1 MKNLIFCFFITITVF
16 SQNELT
22 STVNNFLEDNMS
34 RYLFLDSDIDEFTI
48 NNEINSESMDM
59 TILYINQTHNG
70 LKIHNAISTISIK
83 DNDVFHYANNFI
95 SNIDEKINS
104 TEPLIS
110 AKAAIINSVNHF
122 DLGQTENL
130 EEISNTDK
138 NFIFSSAGVSQH
150 EIPVNLSYFQTDAN
164 SIKLVWDLSIHSL
177 DSKFWYSIR
186 VDALT
191 GVIID
196 KTNWTINCSFPNHKN
211 TNEFELFS
219 NSLSSQN
226 KSTVSDGSHYNVFA
240 LPAESPIH
248 GTRQLLSE
256 PSNDLASPYGWHDTD
271 GVDGPEYTITRG
283 NNVWAREDI
292 DGQGGQGYSPDGT
305 TELNFDF
312 ELDFD
317 QDPIGYQ
324 NASLT
329 NLFYINNM
337 MHDIWY
343 QYGFD
348 EESGNFQEN
357 NYGNSS
363 SPWGSGDSVNAD
375 GQDGDGMNNASFSTP
390 PDGANPTMTMY
401 LWAGPAGEP
410 LTINNSSMAGS
421 YLAIPASFGVGLPA
435 ETPLTAELAL
445 VTDSSVINGDLYDAC
460 QSITN
465 GSEISGKIAV
475 IRRGTCEFG
484 FKILAAQ
491 AEGAIGVVIV
501 NNVAGGA
508 IPMGEGA
515 DDASNTPPS
524 VMVSQDI
531 GEDIISAL
539 LSGES
544 ISASLLDT
552 SGFDLDGSFDN
563 GIVAHEYGH
572 GISIRL
578 TGGASSTNCLQNAEQ
593 MGEGWSDWF
602 GLMITMEEGDQST
615 DPRGIGNFASGVP
628 LGESGLS
635 TRRAPY
641 STDFSINDYTYGDSN
656 NSAQITQPHGVGFV
670 FATMLWDLTWA
681 YVDKYGFDSDL
692 FNGNG
697 GNNKVMQLVLD
708 GLKLQSCSPG
718 FVDGRDAIL
727 AADMA
732 STGGQNQCLI
742 WEVFA
747 NRGLGYNA
755 SQGDS
760 GNRTDQVEDFNL
772 PPDEDPTLENCEVLS
787 LENTTNLASVYPNP
801 SNGLVS
807 ISSEYIDGQTTVQLI
822 DINGRQVFNKKYN
835 FENKINLNFENI
847 SSGIYILKLNND
859 NIFYNYKLILK

>member
-1 MKNLIFCFFITITVF
+1 MKNLIFCFFTTISVF
-16 SQNELT
+16 SQNEFT
-22 STVNNFLEDNMS
+22 STINNYLDNNMS

-59 TILYINQTHNG
+59 KILYINQTHNG

-83 DNDVFHYANNFI
+83 DNEVFHYANNFI

-110 AKAAIINSVNHF
+110 AKAAIINTVNHF
-122 DLGQTENL
+122 DLGQLDSL
-130 EEISNTDK
+130 EEISNSDK
-138 NFIFSSAGVSQH
+138 NFIFNSAGVSQH
-150 EIPVNLSYFQTDAN
+150 QIPVSLSYFHLDEN
-164 SIKLVWDLSIHSL
+164 SIKLVWDLSIHSTNG
-177 DSKFWYSIR
+177 KFWYSVR

-196 KTNWTINCSFPNHKN
+196 KSDWIINCSFEPSSSIN
-211 TNEFELFS
+211 TSKIFESS
-219 NSLSSQN
+219 NQINN
-226 KSTVSDGSHYNVFA
+226 KSILSDGAQYNVFA

-248 GTRQLLSE
+248 GPRQLLLE

-271 GVDGPEYTITRG
+271 GTEGAEYTITRG

-305 TELNFDF
+305 SELNFDF
-312 ELDFD
+312 ELNFE
-317 QDPIGYQ
+317 QQPIGYQ
-324 NASLT
+324 DASLT
-329 NLFYINNM
+329 NLFYTNNM

-363 SPWGSGDSVNAD
+363 SPWGSGDSVTAD
-375 GQDGDGMNNASFSTP
+375 GQDGDGMNNASFGTP
-390 PDGANPTMTMY
+390 PDGGNPTMTMY
-401 LWAGPAGEP
+401 LWNGPSGEP
-410 LTINNSSMAGS
+410 LSINNGNMAGS
-421 YLAIPASFGVGLPA
+421 YAARPAGFGNDLPSQD
-435 ETPLTAELAL
+435 PLTADLAL
-445 VTDSSVINGDLYDAC
+445 VTDEPVIGGDSYDAC
-460 QSITN
+460 QNITN
-465 GSEISGKIAV
+465 GSEIAGKIAV

-491 AEGAIGVVIV
+491 AQGAVGVIMV
-501 NNVAGGA
+501 NNVPGDA
-508 IPMGEGA
+508 ITMGEGA

-524 VMVSQDI
+524 VMVTQEI
-531 GEDIISAL
+531 GDAL
-539 LSGES
+539 INELLAGET
-544 ISASLLDT
+544 ISASLLLDT
-552 SGFDLDGSFDN
+552 YNLDGSFDN

-572 GISIRL
+572 GISNRL
-578 TGGASSTNCLQNAEQ
+578 TAGASSTSCLQNAEQ

-615 DPRGIGNFASGVP
+615 DPRGIGNFASGRAAD
-628 LGESGLS
+628 GNGI
-635 TRRAPY
+635 RNAPY
-641 STDFSINDYTYGDSN
+641 STDISINNFTYNDSN
-656 NSAQITQPHGVGFV
+656 NEAAVSQPHGVGFV

-681 YVDKYGFDSDL
+681 YIDKYGFDPDL

-708 GLKLQSCSPG
+708 GLKLQPCSPG
-718 FVDGRDAIL
+718 FIDGRDAIL

-747 NRGLGYNA
+747 NRGLGFNA

-760 GNRTDQVEDFNL
+760 GDRTDQVEDFNL

-787 LENTTNLASVYPNP
+787 IENITNLASVYPNP

-807 ISSEYIDGQTTVQLI
+807 VSSQYINGETTVQLI
-822 DINGRQVFNKKYN
+822 DINGRQVFKGNYN

-847 SSGIYILKLNND
+847 SSGIYILKLNNN

>member
-1 MKNLIFCFFITITVF
+1 
-16 SQNELT
+16 
-22 STVNNFLEDNMS
+22 MS
-34 RYLFLDSDIDEFTI
+34 RYLFLGSDIDEFTI

-59 TILYINQTHNG
+59 KILYINQTHNG

-83 DNDVFHYANNFI
+83 DNEVFHYANNFI

-104 TEPLIS
+104 NQPLIS
-110 AKAAIINSVNHF
+110 AKSAIINTVNHF
-122 DLGQTENL
+122 DLGQLENL
-130 EEISNTDK
+130 EEISNTNK
-138 NFIFSSAGVSQH
+138 NFIFNSSGVSQH
-150 EIPVNLSYFQTDAN
+150 QIPVSLSYFHLDEN
-164 SIKLVWDLSIHSL
+164 SIKLVWDLSIHSI
-177 DSKFWYSIR
+177 DGKFWYSVR

-196 KTNWTINCSFPNHKN
+196 KSDWIINCK
-211 TNEFELFS
+211 FEPS
-219 NSLSSQN
+219 NSIASNKIFESSNQTNN
-226 KSTVSDGSHYNVFA
+226 KSILNDGAQYNVFA

-248 GTRQLLSE
+248 GPRQLLLE

-271 GVDGPEYTITRG
+271 GAEGPEYTITRG

-305 TELNFDF
+305 SELNFDF
-312 ELDFD
+312 ELNFE
-317 QDPIGYQ
+317 QQPIGYQ
-324 NASLT
+324 DASLT
-329 NLFYINNM
+329 NLFYTNNM

-363 SPWGSGDSVNAD
+363 SPWGSGDSVTAD
-375 GQDGDGMNNASFSTP
+375 GQDGDGMNNASFGTP
-390 PDGANPTMTMY
+390 PDGGNPTMTMY
-401 LWAGPAGEP
+401 LWNGPSGEP
-410 LTINNSSMAGS
+410 LSINNGNMAGS
-421 YLAIPASFGVGLPA
+421 YAARPAGFGNDLPSQD
-435 ETPLTAELAL
+435 PLTADLAL
-445 VTDSSVINGDLYDAC
+445 VTDEPVIGGDSYDAC
-460 QSITN
+460 QNITN
-465 GSEISGKIAV
+465 GSEIAGKIAV

-491 AEGAIGVVIV
+491 AQGAVGVIMV
-501 NNVAGGA
+501 NNVPGDA
-508 IPMGEGA
+508 ITMGEGA

-524 VMVSQDI
+524 VMVTQEI
-531 GEDIISAL
+531 GDAL
-539 LSGES
+539 INELLAGET
-544 ISASLLDT
+544 ISASLLLDT
-552 SGFDLDGSFDN
+552 YNLDGSFDN

-572 GISIRL
+572 GISNRL
-578 TGGASSTNCLQNAEQ
+578 TAGASSTSCLQNAEQ

-615 DPRGIGNFASGVP
+615 DPRGIGNFASGRAAD
-628 LGESGLS
+628 GNGI
-635 TRRAPY
+635 RNAPY
-641 STDFSINDYTYGDSN
+641 STDISINNFTYNDSN
-656 NSAQITQPHGVGFV
+656 NEAAVSQPHGVGFV

-681 YVDKYGFDSDL
+681 YIDKYGFDPDL

-708 GLKLQSCSPG
+708 GLKLQPCSPG
-718 FVDGRDAIL
+718 FIDGRDAIL

-747 NRGLGYNA
+747 NRGLGFNA

-760 GNRTDQVEDFNL
+760 GDRTDQVEDFNL

-787 LENTTNLASVYPNP
+787 IENITNLASVYPNP

-807 ISSEYIDGQTTVQLI
+807 VLSQYINGETTVQLI
-822 DINGRQVFNKKYN
+822 DINGRQVFKGNYN

-847 SSGIYILKLNND
+847 SSGIYILKLNNN

>member
-1 MKNLIFCFFITITVF
+1 MKNLIFCFFTTLTVF

-22 STVNNFLEDNMS
+22 STINNYLENNMS

-59 TILYINQTHNG
+59 KILYINQTHNG

-83 DNDVFHYANNFI
+83 DNEVFHYANNFI

-104 TEPLIS
+104 NEPLIS
-110 AKAAIINSVNHF
+110 AKAAIINTVNHF
-122 DLGQTENL
+122 DLGQLDSL

-138 NFIFSSAGVSQH
+138 NFIFNSAGVSQH
-150 EIPVNLSYFQTDAN
+150 EIPVTLSYFRSDTN

-177 DSKFWYSIR
+177 NSKFWYSVR

-191 GVIID
+191 GVVVD
-196 KTNWTINCSFPNHKN
+196 KTNWTISCSFPNHKN
-211 TNEFELFS
+211 ANKSELFS
-219 NSLSSQN
+219 NSLSTQN

-240 LPAESPIH
+240 LPTESPIH
-248 GTRQLLSE
+248 GPRQLLSE

-271 GVDGPEYTITRG
+271 GIDGPEYSITRG

-421 YLAIPASFGVGLPA
+421 YSAIPASFGVGLPA

-465 GSEISGKIAV
+465 GSEIAGKIAV

-491 AEGAIGVVIV
+491 AEGAIGVIIV

-508 IPMGEGA
+508 ISMGEGA

-531 GEDIISAL
+531 GEGIISAL

-578 TGGASSTNCLQNAEQ
+578 TGGASSSNCLQNAEQ

-628 LGESGLS
+628 IGESGLS

-641 STDFSINDYTYGDSN
+641 STDFLINDYTYGDSN

-708 GLKLQSCSPG
+708 GLKLQTCSPG

-787 LENTTNLASVYPNP
+787 LENITNLASVYPNP
-801 SNGLVS
+801 SNGIVS
-807 ISSEYIDGQTTVQLI
+807 ISSEYFNGQTTVQLI
-822 DINGRQVFNKKYN
+822 DINGRQVFNRNYN

-847 SSGIYILKLNND
+847 SSGIYILKLNNK

>member
-1 MKNLIFCFFITITVF
+1 
-16 SQNELT
+16 
-22 STVNNFLEDNMS
+22 MS

-248 GTRQLLSE
+248 GPRQLLSE

-271 GVDGPEYTITRG
+271 GIDGPEYTITRG

>member
-1 MKNLIFCFFITITVF
+1 MKNLIFCFFTTITIF

-22 STVNNFLEDNMS
+22 STINNYLDDNMS

-59 TILYINQTHNG
+59 KILYINQTHNG

-83 DNDVFHYANNFI
+83 DNEVFHYANNFI

-110 AKAAIINSVNHF
+110 PKQAIISTVNHF
-122 DLGQTENL
+122 DLGQLENL
-130 EEISNTDK
+130 EEISNTNK
-138 NFIFSSAGVSQH
+138 NFMFNSAGVSQH
-150 EIPVNLSYFQTDAN
+150 EIPVNLGYFLSDEN
-164 SIKLVWDLSIHSL
+164 SIKLVWDLSIHSTNG
-177 DSKFWYSIR
+177 KFWYSVR

-191 GVIID
+191 GIIID
-196 KTNWTINCSFPNHKN
+196 KSDWIINCN
-211 TNEFELFS
+211 FEPS
-219 NSLSSQN
+219 NSIASNKIFESSNQTNN
-226 KSTVSDGSHYNVFA
+226 KSILNDGAQYNVFA

-248 GTRQLLSE
+248 GPRQLLLE

-271 GVDGPEYTITRG
+271 GAEGPEYTITRG

-305 TELNFDF
+305 SELNFDF
-312 ELDFD
+312 ELNFE
-317 QDPIGYQ
+317 QQPIGYQ
-324 NASLT
+324 DASLT
-329 NLFYINNM
+329 NLFYTNNM

-363 SPWGSGDSVNAD
+363 SPWGSGDSVTAD
-375 GQDGDGMNNASFSTP
+375 GQDGDGMNNASFGTP
-390 PDGANPTMTMY
+390 PDGGNPTMTMY
-401 LWAGPAGEP
+401 LWNGPSGEP
-410 LTINNSSMAGS
+410 LSINNGNMAGS
-421 YLAIPASFGVGLPA
+421 YAARPAGFGNDLPSQD
-435 ETPLTAELAL
+435 PLTADLVL
-445 VTDSSVINGDLYDAC
+445 VTDEPVIGGDSYDAC
-460 QSITN
+460 QNITN
-465 GSEISGKIAV
+465 GSEIAGKIAV

-491 AEGAIGVVIV
+491 AQGAVGVIMV
-501 NNVAGGA
+501 NNVPGDA
-508 IPMGEGA
+508 ITMGEGA

-524 VMVSQDI
+524 VMVTQEI
-531 GEDIISAL
+531 GDAL
-539 LSGES
+539 INELLAGET
-544 ISASLLDT
+544 ISASLLLDT
-552 SGFDLDGSFDN
+552 YNLDGSFDN

-572 GISIRL
+572 GISNRL
-578 TGGASSTNCLQNAEQ
+578 TAGASSTSCLQNAEQ

-615 DPRGIGNFASGVP
+615 DPRGIGNFASGRAAD
-628 LGESGLS
+628 GNGI
-635 TRRAPY
+635 RNAPY
-641 STDFSINDYTYGDSN
+641 STDLSINNFTYNDSN
-656 NSAQITQPHGVGFV
+656 NEAAVSQPHGVGFV

-681 YVDKYGFDSDL
+681 YIDKYGFDPDL

-708 GLKLQSCSPG
+708 GLKLQPCSPG
-718 FVDGRDAIL
+718 FIDGRDAIL

-747 NRGLGYNA
+747 NRGLGFNA

-760 GNRTDQVEDFNL
+760 GDRTDQVEDFNL

-787 LENTTNLASVYPNP
+787 IEKITNLASVYPNP

-807 ISSEYIDGQTTVQLI
+807 VSSQYINGETTVQLI
-822 DINGRQVFNKKYN
+822 DINGRQVFKGNYN

-847 SSGIYILKLNND
+847 SSGIYILKLNNN

>member
-1 MKNLIFCFFITITVF
+1 
-16 SQNELT
+16 
-22 STVNNFLEDNMS
+22 MS
-34 RYLFLDSDIDEFTI
+34 RYLFLGSDIDEFTI

-59 TILYINQTHNG
+59 KILYINQTHNG

-83 DNDVFHYANNFI
+83 DNEVFHYANNFI

-104 TEPLIS
+104 TQPLIS
-110 AKAAIINSVNHF
+110 AKSAIINTVNHF
-122 DLGQTENL
+122 DLGQLDSL
-130 EEISNTDK
+130 EEISNNNK
-138 NFIFSSAGVSQH
+138 NFIFNSAGVSQH
-150 EIPVNLSYFQTDAN
+150 QIPVSLSYFHLNEN
-164 SIKLVWDLSIHSL
+164 SIKLVWDLSIHSI
-177 DSKFWYSIR
+177 DGKFWYSVR

-196 KTNWTINCSFPNHKN
+196 KSDWIINCK
-211 TNEFELFS
+211 FEPSNSIASNKTLEFS
-219 NSLSSQN
+219 NQINN
-226 KSTVSDGSHYNVFA
+226 KSLLSDGSQYNVFA

-248 GTRQLLSE
+248 GSRQLLLE
-256 PSNDLASPYGWHDTD
+256 PSNDLASPFGWHDTN
-271 GVDGPEYTITRG
+271 GSDGPEYTTTRG

-292 DGQGGQGYSPDGT
+292 DGLGGQGYSPDGAS
-305 TELNFDF
+305 ELNFDF
-312 ELDFD
+312 ELNFD
-317 QDPIGYQ
+317 QQPIGYQ
-324 NASLT
+324 DASLT

-357 NYGNSS
+357 NYGNTT
-363 SPWGSGDSVNAD
+363 SPFGGGDSVIAD
-375 GQDGDGMNNASFSTP
+375 GQDGDGMNNASFGTP
-390 PDGANPTMTMY
+390 PDGGNPSMTMY
-401 LWAGPAGEP
+401 LWNGPSGEP

-421 YLAIPASFGVGLPA
+421 YSAIPAGFGNDLPSQD
-435 ETPLTAELAL
+435 PLTADLAL
-445 VTDSSVINGDLYDAC
+445 VTDEPIIGGDSYDAC

-465 GSEISGKIAV
+465 GSEIAGKIAV

-491 AEGAIGVVIV
+491 AQGAIGVIMV
-501 NNVAGGA
+501 NNVTGGA
-508 IPMGEGA
+508 ISMGEGA

-531 GEDIISAL
+531 GEGIISIL
-539 LSGES
+539 LAGES

-552 SGFDLDGSFDN
+552 SGFDVDGSFDN

-572 GISIRL
+572 GISNRL
-578 TGGASSTNCLQNAEQ
+578 TAGASSAGCLQNAEQ

-615 DPRGIGNFASGVP
+615 DPRGIGNFASGRAAD
-628 LGESGLS
+628 GNGI
-635 TRRAPY
+635 RNAPY
-641 STDFSINDYTYGDSN
+641 TTDFSINNYTYIDSN
-656 NSAQITQPHGVGFV
+656 NTATVSEPHGVGFV

-692 FNGNG
+692 FSGNG

-708 GLKLQSCSPG
+708 GLKLQPCSPG
-718 FVDGRDAIL
+718 FIDGRDAIL

-732 STGGQNQCLI
+732 TTGGQDQCLI

-747 NRGLGYNA
+747 NRGLGFNA

-760 GNRTDQVEDFNL
+760 GSRTDQIEDFSL

-787 LENTTNLASVYPNP
+787 TENIQNLTSVYPNP

-807 ISSEYIDGQTTVQLI
+807 VSSQYINGETTVQLI
-822 DINGRQVFNKKYN
+822 DINGRQVFKRNYN
-835 FENKINLNFENI
+835 FENKIHLNFENI
-847 SSGIYILKLNND
+847 SSGIYILKLNNN

>member
-1 MKNLIFCFFITITVF
+1 
-16 SQNELT
+16 
-22 STVNNFLEDNMS
+22 MS

-248 GTRQLLSE
+248 GPRQLLSE

-271 GVDGPEYTITRG
+271 GIDGPEYTITRG
-283 NNVWAREDI
+283 NNVWAREDT
-292 DGQGGQGYSPDGT
+292 DGNGSLGGEGYSPDGLT
-305 TELNFDF
+305 NLNFDF
-312 ELDFD
+312 ELNFD
-317 QDPIGYQ
+317 QDPIGYL
-324 NASLT
+324 NASIT
-329 NLFYINNM
+329 NLFYMNNM

-357 NYGNSS
+357 NYENAN

-375 GQDGDGMNNASFSTP
+375 GQDGEGTNNASFSTP

-401 LWAGPAGEP
+401 LWAGPSGEP
-410 LTINNSSMAGS
+410 LTINNGSTAGS
-421 YLAIPASFGVGLPA
+421 YSAIPASFGVGLPS
-435 ETPLTAELAL
+435 EIPLTAELVL
-445 VTDSSVINGDLYDAC
+445 VTDSFVIDEDLYDAC

-491 AEGAIGVVIV
+491 AQGAIAVIMV

-508 IPMGEGA
+508 ISMGEGA

-539 LSGES
+539 ISGES

-552 SGFDLDGSFDN
+552 SGFDVDGSFDN

-572 GISIRL
+572 GISNRL
-578 TGGASSTNCLQNAEQ
+578 TAGASTTNCLQNAEQ

-602 GLMITMEEGDQST
+602 GLMITMEEGDSST
-615 DPRGIGNFASGVP
+615 DSRGIGNFASGVP

-635 TRRAPY
+635 SRRAPY

-656 NSAQITQPHGVGFV
+656 NTAQITEPHGVGFV

-708 GLKLQSCSPG
+708 GLKLQPCSPG

-747 NRGLGYNA
+747 NRGLGFNA
-755 SQGDS
+755 SQGNS
-760 GNRTDQVEDFNL
+760 GDRSDQVEDFNL
-772 PPDEDPTLENCEVLS
+772 PPDEDSTLENCEVLS
-787 LENTTNLASVYPNP
+787 LENILNLASVYPNP

>member
-1 MKNLIFCFFITITVF
+1 
-16 SQNELT
+16 
-22 STVNNFLEDNMS
+22 
-34 RYLFLDSDIDEFTI
+34 
-48 NNEINSESMDM
+48 
-59 TILYINQTHNG
+59 
-70 LKIHNAISTISIK
+70 
-83 DNDVFHYANNFI
+83 
-95 SNIDEKINS
+95 
-104 TEPLIS
+104 
-110 AKAAIINSVNHF
+110 
-122 DLGQTENL
+122 
-130 EEISNTDK
+130 
-138 NFIFSSAGVSQH
+138 
-150 EIPVNLSYFQTDAN
+150 
-164 SIKLVWDLSIHSL
+164 
-177 DSKFWYSIR
+177 
-186 VDALT
+186 
-191 GVIID
+191 
-196 KTNWTINCSFPNHKN
+196 
-211 TNEFELFS
+211 
-219 NSLSSQN
+219 
-226 KSTVSDGSHYNVFA
+226 
-240 LPAESPIH
+240 
-248 GTRQLLSE
+248 LSE

-271 GVDGPEYTITRG
+271 GIDGPEYTITRG

>member
-1 MKNLIFCFFITITVF
+1 
-16 SQNELT
+16 
-22 STVNNFLEDNMS
+22 MS

-271 GVDGPEYTITRG
+271 GIDGPEYTITRG

-641 STDFSINDYTYGDSN
+641 CTDFSINDYTYGDSN

>member
-1 MKNLIFCFFITITVF
+1 MDKFSDYIVVGGGASGCALTNKLLSANKSVTLIEAGYSHHNFLLDVPAGFFKLINDSKYATYYKTKPQDHLAGRENIIPQGNVLGGGTSINAQVYMRGRAEDY
-16 SQNELT
+16 NEWDEILR
-22 STVNNFLEDNMS
+22 VNN
-34 RYLFLDSDIDEFTI
+34 
-48 NNEINSESMDM
+48 
-59 TILYINQTHNG
+59 
-70 LKIHNAISTISIK
+70 
-83 DNDVFHYANNFI
+83 
-95 SNIDEKINS
+95 
-104 TEPLIS
+104 
-110 AKAAIINSVNHF
+110 
-122 DLGQTENL
+122 
-130 EEISNTDK
+130 
-138 NFIFSSAGVSQH
+138 
-150 EIPVNLSYFQTDAN
+150 
-164 SIKLVWDLSIHSL
+164 
-177 DSKFWYSIR
+177 
-186 VDALT
+186 
-191 GVIID
+191 
-196 KTNWTINCSFPNHKN
+196 
-211 TNEFELFS
+211 
-219 NSLSSQN
+219 
-226 KSTVSDGSHYNVFA
+226 
-240 LPAESPIH
+240 
-248 GTRQLLSE
+248 
-256 PSNDLASPYGWHDTD
+256 
-271 GVDGPEYTITRG
+271 
-283 NNVWAREDI
+283 
-292 DGQGGQGYSPDGT
+292 
-305 TELNFDF
+305 
-312 ELDFD
+312 
-317 QDPIGYQ
+317 
-324 NASLT
+324 
-329 NLFYINNM
+329 
-337 MHDIWY
+337 
-343 QYGFD
+343 
-348 EESGNFQEN
+348 
-357 NYGNSS
+357 
-363 SPWGSGDSVNAD
+363 
-375 GQDGDGMNNASFSTP
+375 
-390 PDGANPTMTMY
+390 DGANWSWDTVLPYFREM
-401 LWAGPAGEP
+401 E
-410 LTINNSSMAGS
+410 NNSRLNNKYHSNKGNLNVSDSPYVDQLS
-421 YLAIPASFGVGLPA
+421 YDFIDSVALLGVDKTDDFNGEHQKGVGLYQFMNRKGKRSSSAYAFIENHLNNPLLNLLL
-435 ETPLTAELAL
+435 ETT
-445 VTDSSVINGDLYDAC
+445 VK
-460 QSITN
+460 
-465 GSEISGKIAV
+465 EIIIENQV
-475 IRRGTCEFG
+475 
-484 FKILAAQ
+484 
-491 AEGAIGVVIV
+491 AIGVVIV

-508 IPMGEGA
+508 ISMGEGA

-656 NSAQITQPHGVGFV
+656 NSAQITQPHGLGFV

-807 ISSEYIDGQTTVQLI
+807 ISSEYINGQTTVQLI

-847 SSGIYILKLNND
+847 SSGIYIL
-859 NIFYNYKLILK
+859 

>member
-1 MKNLIFCFFITITVF
+1 
-16 SQNELT
+16 
-22 STVNNFLEDNMS
+22 MS

-59 TILYINQTHNG
+59 KILYINQTHNG

-83 DNDVFHYANNFI
+83 DNEVFHYANNFI

-110 AKAAIINSVNHF
+110 PKQAIITTVNHF
-122 DLGQTENL
+122 DLGQLENL
-130 EEISNTDK
+130 EEISNTNK
-138 NFIFSSAGVSQH
+138 NFIFNSAGVSQH
-150 EIPVNLSYFQTDAN
+150 EIPVNLGYFLSDEN
-164 SIKLVWDLSIHSL
+164 SIKLVWDLSIHSTNG
-177 DSKFWYSIR
+177 KFWYSVR

-196 KTNWTINCSFPNHKN
+196 KSDWIINCSFEPSSSIN
-211 TNEFELFS
+211 TSKIFESS
-219 NSLSSQN
+219 NQINN
-226 KSTVSDGSHYNVFA
+226 KSILSDGAQYNVFA

-248 GTRQLLSE
+248 GPRQLLLE

-271 GVDGPEYTITRG
+271 GTEGAEYTITRG

-305 TELNFDF
+305 SELNFDF
-312 ELDFD
+312 ELNFE
-317 QDPIGYQ
+317 QQPIGYQ
-324 NASLT
+324 DASLT
-329 NLFYINNM
+329 NLFYTNNM

-363 SPWGSGDSVNAD
+363 SPWGSGDSVTAD
-375 GQDGDGMNNASFSTP
+375 GQDGDGMNNASFGTP
-390 PDGANPTMTMY
+390 PDGGNPTMTMY
-401 LWAGPAGEP
+401 LWNGPSGEP
-410 LTINNSSMAGS
+410 LSINNGNMAGS
-421 YLAIPASFGVGLPA
+421 YAARPAGFGNDLPSQD
-435 ETPLTAELAL
+435 PLTADLAL
-445 VTDSSVINGDLYDAC
+445 VTDEPVIGGDSYDAC
-460 QSITN
+460 QNITN
-465 GSEISGKIAV
+465 GSEIAGKIAV

-491 AEGAIGVVIV
+491 AQGAVGVIMV
-501 NNVAGGA
+501 NNVPGDA
-508 IPMGEGA
+508 ITMGEGA

-524 VMVSQDI
+524 VMVTQEI
-531 GEDIISAL
+531 GDAL
-539 LSGES
+539 INELLAGET
-544 ISASLLDT
+544 ISASLLLDT
-552 SGFDLDGSFDN
+552 YNLDGSFDN

-572 GISIRL
+572 GISNRL
-578 TGGASSTNCLQNAEQ
+578 TAGASSTSCLQNAEQ

-615 DPRGIGNFASGVP
+615 DPRGIGNFASGRAAD
-628 LGESGLS
+628 GNGI
-635 TRRAPY
+635 RNAPY
-641 STDFSINDYTYGDSN
+641 STDLSINNFTYNDSN
-656 NSAQITQPHGVGFV
+656 NEAAVSQPHGVGFV

-681 YVDKYGFDSDL
+681 YIDKYGFDPDL

-708 GLKLQSCSPG
+708 GLKLQPCSPG
-718 FVDGRDAIL
+718 FIDGRDAIL

-747 NRGLGYNA
+747 NRGLGFNA

-760 GNRTDQVEDFNL
+760 GDRTDQVEDFNL

-787 LENTTNLASVYPNP
+787 IENITNLASVYPNP

-807 ISSEYIDGQTTVQLI
+807 VSSQYINGETTVQLI
-822 DINGRQVFNKKYN
+822 DINGRQVFKGNYN

-847 SSGIYILKLNND
+847 SSGIYILKLNNN